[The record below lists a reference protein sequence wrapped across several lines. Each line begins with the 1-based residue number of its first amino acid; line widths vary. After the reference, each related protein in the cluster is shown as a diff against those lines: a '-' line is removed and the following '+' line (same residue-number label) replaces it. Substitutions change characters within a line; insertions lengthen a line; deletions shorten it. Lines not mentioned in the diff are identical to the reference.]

1 VTVTVPAGL
10 SSIGLRW
17 YESGQSGL
25 HGPLLRLAQECDRAF
40 QALASIWG
48 AHEERHPAA
57 LPAERLQRLDYLH
70 SFPAQ
75 ASFPVRLDPA
85 HLTEFLAAGPVTDAG
100 EVALTPLAPVSSVLT
115 PAACYHLYYGH
126 EGQQFTAPLF
136 LTTRN
141 TCFRNEERYEPL
153 RRQWSFTM
161 REIVCLGTHA
171 ETVTYLEQAR
181 AAVDEFLAL
190 ADLPVTWPAATDPF
204 FQPRTNPRY
213 LMQRLQPSKHE
224 ATYGG
229 DLAIASVNLH
239 YDHFGAA
246 FGLRRDGRPVNT
258 ACLAFGIE
266 RWLYALTDR
275 HGLDPASWP
284 PLVEAATTVARR
296 RADHSPAP
304 PAVEGPSPAPPAT
317 EEDGR

>member
-1 VTVTVPAGL
+1 MTVTAPAGL
-10 SSIGLRW
+10 ASVGLRW
-17 YESGQSGL
+17 YESGQAGL
-25 HGPLLRLAQECDRAF
+25 GGPLLQLAEDCDRAF
-40 QALASIWG
+40 VTLSAIWG
-48 AHEERHPAA
+48 AQEERHPAS

-70 SFPAQ
+70 SFPHQ
-75 ASFPVRLDPA
+75 ATFPARLDPA
-85 HLTEFLAAGPVTDAG
+85 HLTDFLAGELVTSAG
-100 EVALTPLAPVSSVLT
+100 EVALSPLSPVSSVLT
-115 PAACYHLYYGH
+115 PAACYHLYHGH
-126 EGQQFTAPLF
+126 EDQTFTAPLH

-141 TCFRNEERYEPL
+141 SCFRHEDHYEPL

-190 ADLPVTWPAATDPF
+190 IELPVAWLTATDPF
-204 FQPRTNPRY
+204 FQPRTNPQY

-239 YDHFGAA
+239 HDHFGAA
-246 FGLRRDGRPVNT
+246 FGLQRDGQPVNT

-284 PLVEAATTVARR
+284 SLAEAATAVVRR
-296 RADHSPAP
+296 RAASVPAP
-304 PAVEGPSPAPPAT
+304 KEG
-317 EEDGR
+317 GR

>member
-1 VTVTVPAGL
+1 MTVTAPAGL
-10 SSIGLRW
+10 SSVGLRW

-25 HGPLLRLAQECDRAF
+25 GGPLLRLAEECDRAF

-48 AHEERHPAA
+48 AQEERHPAA
-57 LPAERLQRLDYLH
+57 LPAERLQRLDYLN
-70 SFPAQ
+70 SFPSQ
-75 ASFPVRLDPA
+75 ATFPARLDPA
-85 HLTEFLAAGPVTDAG
+85 HLTDFVAGGPITAAGD
-100 EVALTPLAPVSSVLT
+100 VALTPLAPVSSVLT
-115 PAACYHLYYGH
+115 PAACYHLYHAH
-126 EGQQFTAPLF
+126 EGQSFTAPLF

-141 TCFRNEERYEPL
+141 TCFRNEERYVPL
-153 RRQWSFTM
+153 CRQWSFTM
-161 REIVCLGTHA
+161 REIVCLGTLA

-190 ADLPVTWPAATDPF
+190 VDLPVAWLAATDPF
-204 FQPRTNPRY
+204 FQPLTNPRY

-246 FGLRRDGRPVNT
+246 FELRRDGQPANT

-266 RWLYALTDR
+266 RWLYAITDR

-284 PLVEAATTVARR
+284 SPAEAATVVARR
-296 RADHSPAP
+296 RGGCVPAVPAP
-304 PAVEGPSPAPPAT
+304 EEG
-317 EEDGR
+317 GR

>member
-1 VTVTVPAGL
+1 MTVTARAAL

-25 HGPLLRLAQECDRAF
+25 GGPLLRLADECDRAF
-40 QALASIWG
+40 GVLASTWR
-48 AHEERHPAA
+48 ARDERHPAA

-70 SFPAQ
+70 SFPHQ
-75 ASFPVRLDPA
+75 ATFPARLDPA
-85 HLTEFLAAGPVTDAG
+85 HLTDFVAGEPVNASG

-115 PAACYHLYYGH
+115 PAACYHLYHAH
-126 EGQQFTAPLF
+126 EGQHLTAPQF

-171 ETVTYLEQAR
+171 ETVTYTEQAR
-181 AAVDEFLAL
+181 AVVDEFLAL
-190 ADLPVTWPAATDPF
+190 VDLPVEWRAATDPF
-204 FQPRTNPRY
+204 FQPRTNPQY

-239 YDHFGAA
+239 HDHFGAA
-246 FGLRRDGRPVNT
+246 FGLQRDGQPANT

-284 PLVEAATTVARR
+284 SLIEAATT
-296 RADHSPAP
+296 
-304 PAVEGPSPAPPAT
+304 AVRHRGGCVPDS
-317 EEDGR
+317 EESGR